1 MFWVAG
7 VQIDPGDHNLNGGT
21 TPRVTDAAIRAYDTW
36 VEATAHAA
44 GTTDYIGNLPGP
56 SSTGTWVRFHDAHMN
71 VLGEDH
77 TEVTFRQMRAAVG
90 FGADFIFER
99 FASDV
104 LPPGSHLLAAYD
116 IENAA
121 EHNNFGIAGA
131 ANRHLYGSES
141 IYPKIGFG
149 LALLSVHVNGT
160 LPVAQLCQAAG
171 YTGQPLQR
179 YLKIAWGLA
188 RDIAA
193 QVNALNLAGAPV
205 PPQEAAVAQVVANHN
220 ATLTPYITGLAVD
233 TWLGDTLTLPANN
246 GRVAEILAL
255 TTAMIPLLCAQ
266 GLAQAP
272 GLAGQAH
279 GTALEQMNFFG
290 LWRNLHFAQ
299 NVAAADVRHVRY
311 AGMGALHL
319 QYLQGNAGMPPHSH
333 GYDMRS
339 VGAHL
344 IGFENATALLR
355 LNAH

>member
-7 VQIDPGDHNLNGGT
+7 VQIDPGDLNLNGAT
-21 TPRVTDAAIRAYDTW
+21 TPRVRDAPIRAYDTW

-44 GTTDYIGNLPGP
+44 NTTDYIGNLPGP

-77 TEVTFRQMRAAVG
+77 TEVTFRQMRTAVNM
-90 FGADFIFER
+90 GASFIFER

-104 LPPGSHLLAAYD
+104 MPPGSQLLAAYD
-116 IENAA
+116 VENAV
-121 EHNNFGIAGA
+121 ELVHFGINA
-131 ANRHLYGSES
+131 APNRHLYGSES

-149 LALLSVHVNGT
+149 LVLMTEYLNGNN
-160 LPVAQLCQAAG
+160 PVAHLCQAAG
-171 YTGQPLQR
+171 YTGQPVQR

-188 RDIAA
+188 RDIAD
-193 QVNALNLAGAPV
+193 QVNALNLAGNPV
-205 PPQEAAVAQVVANHN
+205 PPLEAAVALVVANHT
-220 ATLTPYITGLAVD
+220 ATLNPYITGLVVD
-233 TWLGDTLTLPANN
+233 AWLGDTLTLPAN
-246 GRVAEILAL
+246 VARGPELLAL
-255 TTAMIPLLCAQ
+255 ANAMIPLLCAR
-266 GLAQAP
+266 GLAQEP

-279 GTALEQMNFFG
+279 GNFAQRLAFFG
-290 LWRNLHFAQ
+290 LWRDLNFAQ
-299 NVAAADVRHVRY
+299 SVAAANVRNIRY

-319 QYLQGNAGMPPHSH
+319 QYLQANAGMPANSH